1 MKKEEPP
8 RPTQE
13 GTLFGESAVDD
24 SRKLG
29 VVRARFEGHEQ
40 SSFEDLISGCSSMRV
55 LTYSNSLSMISRAA
69 ALIED
74 LEIIFGREDIVGE
87 AEKLYWHQD
96 ELLRAL
102 RDEVRAAD
110 PLREKIEAGNLRLF
124 VVKDLVSHEKLFL
137 LTEED
142 GKKRV
147 LTGSANF
154 SEKAFSGKQNEGYIL
169 YEDDAAWDY
178 YESRYEKIKDTSA
191 LGVPKRALLSEELE
205 VEDLPAFSAES
216 GPQIIAVEDGPPE
229 NGIVRKIVSSKTPK
243 HFAGLSAVVPK
254 SKGVVRLDRKARTE
268 AVTYMRSNRRTAE
281 SNPDEYLSIDISSG
295 TVELSG
301 KRIELEVSQEDV
313 ASDVRAWTEYFE
325 GFSLFRGE
333 NEKLARDYF
342 AFWSWLWFGPL
353 LCDLRN
359 AARARQEDVYDY
371 PIFGI
376 LYGKSNCGKSE
387 LIDTLLRSMFG
398 RAGTTPTDWFTRNKV
413 ANLMAENRRYPLV
426 FDDLERKRYSDY
438 AVSLI
443 KEDHVRLPEY
453 PPVVLS
459 MNAAQDTFET
469 EVRKRCFVVYT
480 GASLPDDTPEARELG
495 KTVRR
500 IKNKLGTALY
510 REYLKTIFERL
521 QEGTPADF
529 LTLSSSVL
537 RELISEYGE
546 GPLPEWCQPMTS
558 MDEHRR
564 GRHDKVRED
573 LRQIRIFD
581 EASWEHR
588 GNKWV
593 LKMPDHNAA
602 NRLRRDVP
610 DYVLSTG
617 NVGNLVVFDAGELE
631 AFLGEELFSRGKP
644 LRNLARMLRRQ

>member
-1 MKKEEPP
+1 M
-8 RPTQE
+8 
-13 GTLFGESAVDD
+13 DD

-29 VVRARFEGHEQ
+29 VVRARFVGHEQ
-40 SSFEDLISGCSSMRV
+40 SSFEDLISGYSSMRV
-55 LTYSNSLSMISRAA
+55 LTYSNSLSMISRTAS
-69 ALIED
+69 LVED
-74 LEIIFGREDIVGE
+74 LEIVFGREDIVGE

-96 ELLRAL
+96 EL
-102 RDEVRAAD
+102 VRAVRD
-110 PLREKIEAGNLRLF
+110 QIKSEEPLRQKIEAGNLRLF

-137 LTEED
+137 LEAKG

-154 SEKAFSGKQNEGYIL
+154 SERAFSGRQNEGYIL
-169 YEDDAAWDY
+169 YEDDDAAWDY
-178 YESRYEKIKDTSA
+178 YQGRYEKIKAASA
-191 LGVPKRALLSEELE
+191 LGVPKRALLSEELD
-205 VEDLPAFSAES
+205 VGDLPAFSNDNGA
-216 GPQIIAVEDGPPE
+216 QIVAVEDGSPE

-243 HFAGLSAVVPK
+243 HFAGLASVASKIKGSAH
-254 SKGVVRLDRKARTE
+254 LDRKARGE
-268 AVTYMRSNRRTAE
+268 AVTYMKSNLRTAE
-281 SNPDEYLSIDISSG
+281 SNPEEYMSIDVASG

-301 KRIELEVSQEDV
+301 KRVDLHVSEEE
-313 ASDVRAWTEYFE
+313 VRADVGTWIEYFD
-325 GFSLFRGE
+325 GFSEFRGE

-359 AARARQEDVYDY
+359 AARARHEDVQDY

-376 LYGKSNCGKSE
+376 LYGMSNCGKSE
-387 LIDTLLRSMFG
+387 LIDTLLLSMFG
-398 RAGTTPTDWFTRNKV
+398 KSGTTPTEWFTRNRV
-413 ANLMAENRRYPLV
+413 ANLMAENKRYPLV

-459 MNAAQDTFET
+459 MNATTQDTFET

-480 GASLPDDTPEARELG
+480 GASLPDDAPEFRELS
-495 KTVRR
+495 KKVSRLKHT
-500 IKNKLGTALY
+500 LTTSLY
-510 REYLKTIFERL
+510 REYLNRILACL
-521 QEGTPADF
+521 QQEVPADF
-529 LTLSSSVL
+529 LGLSSGVL
-537 RELISEYGE
+537 QDLISEYRE
-546 GPLPEWCQPMTS
+546 GSLPDWCRATTMN
-558 MDEHRR
+558 EHRR
-564 GRHDKVRED
+564 NRHDKVRED

-581 EASWEHR
+581 ESSWEHR

-593 LKMPDHNAA
+593 LRMPDHNAA

-610 DYVLSTG
+610 DYLLSTG

-631 AFLGEELFSRGKP
+631 TFVGEDFFSRGKP
-644 LRNLARMLRRQ
+644 LKRIASLLRGR

>member
-1 MKKEEPP
+1 M
-8 RPTQE
+8 
-13 GTLFGESAVDD
+13 DD

-29 VVRARFEGHEQ
+29 VVRATFVGHEQ
-40 SSFEDLISGCSSMRV
+40 SSFEDLISGYSSMRV
-55 LTYSNSLSMISRAA
+55 LTYSNSLSMISRTAS
-69 ALIED
+69 LVED

-87 AEKLYWHQD
+87 AEKLYWYQD
-96 ELLRAL
+96 ELVR
-102 RDEVRAAD
+102 EVRDQIKSAD

-137 LTEED
+137 LEAED
-142 GKKRV
+142 GSKRV

-154 SEKAFSGKQNEGYIL
+154 SERAFSGKQNEGYVL
-169 YEDDAAWDY
+169 YDDDAAWEY
-178 YESRYEKIKDTSA
+178 YRGRYEKIKVASA
-191 LGVPKRALLSEELE
+191 LGVPKRALLSEELD
-205 VEDLPAFSAES
+205 VGDLPAFSYDNGA
-216 GPQIIAVEDGPPE
+216 QIVAVEDGSPE
-229 NGIVRKIVSSKTPK
+229 NGVIRKIVSSKTPK
-243 HFAGLSAVVPK
+243 HFAGLSSVVSK
-254 SKGVVRLDRKARTE
+254 SKGSAHLDRKTRGE
-268 AVTYMRSNRRTAE
+268 AVTYMKSNLRTAE
-281 SNPDEYLSIDISSG
+281 SNPEEYMSIDVASG

-301 KRIELEVSQEDV
+301 KRVDLDV
-313 ASDVRAWTEYFE
+313 PEEEVRANVEAWIEYFD
-325 GFSLFRGE
+325 GFSVFRGE

-359 AARARQEDVYDY
+359 AARARHEDVQDY

-376 LYGKSNCGKSE
+376 LYGMSNCGKSE
-387 LIDTLLRSMFG
+387 LIDTLLLSMFG
-398 RAGTTPTDWFTRNKV
+398 KSGTTPTEWFTRNRV

-459 MNAAQDTFET
+459 MNATTQDTFET

-480 GASLPDDTPEARELG
+480 GASLPDDAPEFRELG
-495 KTVRR
+495 KKVSRLKHDLT
-500 IKNKLGTALY
+500 TSLY
-510 REYLKTIFERL
+510 REYLKRVLARL
-521 QEGTPADF
+521 QQEVPADF
-529 LTLSSSVL
+529 LGLSSGIL
-537 RELISEYGE
+537 QDLISEHHE
-546 GPLPEWCQPMTS
+546 DSLPGWCRTTT

-573 LRQIRIFD
+573 LRQIRTFD

-588 GNKWV
+588 GNRWV
-593 LKMPDHNAA
+593 LRMPDHNAA

-610 DYVLSTG
+610 DYLLSTG

-631 AFLGEELFSRGKP
+631 SFLGEDFFSRGKP
-644 LRNLARMLRRQ
+644 LKRIASLLRGR